1 MRCVPHTSACMT
13 MTGGEFR
20 TLDDVEL
27 KILHLEFYQRFQEFV
42 SCISNFGN
50 LGKIIKMSKM
60 CLYSCPP

>member
-1 MRCVPHTSACMT
+1 MT
-13 MTGGEFR
+13 MIGGEFR
-20 TLDDVEL
+20 TLDDVQL
-27 KILHLEFYQRFQEFV
+27 KILRLEFYQRFQEFV